1 MNEQNQLLNEE
12 EEKFSDEDME
22 VTQAIEKVLVSKG
35 EQVQTRSADQ
45 YAVAQSV
52 IVEKEKEER
61 EISVDVIKDKD
72 DPNPV
77 FLSNE
82 RIDFEDDENEEEKP
96 KLPKRKRKNLIRM
109 TVAELQQKVNLK
121 VSSNMVLILQ
131 HWSYRGKYSQD
142 TSEMGKLA

>member
-1 MNEQNQLLNEE
+1 MNEQNQLLNE

-52 IVEKEKEER
+52 VVEKEKE

-72 DPNPV
+72 ESNPV
-77 FLSNE
+77 ILSKE
-82 RIDFEDDENEEEKP
+82 RIDFDEDEIEEE
-96 KLPKRKRKNLIRM
+96 N
-109 TVAELQQKVNLK
+109 
-121 VSSNMVLILQ
+121 
-131 HWSYRGKYSQD
+131 
-142 TSEMGKLA
+142 